1 MAKLTL
7 GDLVYRLGFEN
18 EDEFLRE
25 LDALF
30 RKAEAEGAA
39 SGKKAGTSFLSGFGG
54 VFGGVALGT
63 VAAQMFNQVVDAA
76 KAFARDSVREF
87 ATFEQGLV
95 QLRLAGETNLG
106 AVADELQRIAEASRV
121 FSGAE
126 VSLAVGT
133 LVKAGYESADA
144 LELVRRS
151 ADLAAAEIDPLTG
164 EFADL
169 GTVAE
174 QVGQVLRA
182 MNLDVS
188 ESARVVDVLAKAAQ
202 DSSLDVTDLVQA
214 VARVAPVAA
223 QAGYSIEDVAAAIA
237 VMSNAGIESEMAAR
251 GLRSVL
257 SALVDPPAAVADKFE
272 ELGLTLVDTEGRT
285 RSMSE
290 ILEALGKVARQGGTG
305 MQILAQGMDTFAA
318 TIAARMG
325 QSAEEI
331 DDFTRAL
338 NDSEGA
344 AKQLGDTIRDS
355 TLGQT
360 KELQA
365 RLRDA
370 QRVLGEEV
378 APTYLWAIEHV
389 LIPFAKALGGIVQAL
404 NDLQDA
410 FVETMARDLFGAPVV
425 VSFEKELQNLEQEID
440 RKTAKLADL
449 EGRINESRARGLR
462 IPQRALDSL
471 NRQRAE
477 LEELIKKREVLIR
490 IIERQ
495 AEAERR
501 AAQAEE
507 EARNKTKRQPPPPP
521 TGTGSSGTDTGTD
534 TGDLDRLREARA
546 RVSVLRAEYEL
557 GRISAGEYV
566 RGLTGIAREL
576 DALAKAAG
584 TEEDRASALGALV
597 SVNRELQRLG
607 QRAQQE
613 FDAAVSAWRRSEQE
627 LFRADRPQGPSI
639 FERLIG
645 VAGEGADGAAG
656 IAGKALTSI
665 FEAGAEL
672 VQRYAE
678 DYGELFANNYLDA
691 IMRENRKRMDREEF
705 GRSLYPI
712 GEFEGADEGVQAER
726 TRNMAAMYQQYAES
740 RMRALKIQQA
750 RERRL
755 REEEAAEQ
763 ERLMREMGPMYR
775 QYARLRIEGAE
786 EAAQKEREYADA
798 QERVAEIM
806 QQIEGVD
813 LYQDLL
819 DELEA
824 LKRAFPQLGDAV
836 DDLKAKIE
844 HLGKVESFNKLA
856 SEIADTTNVIMGA
869 LRELGDVMSGE
880 TERPIEG
887 VYNALGDLVSLIP
900 EVGPALGAL
909 VKTFGTLMQEF
920 AELDPMAEQISKMRA
935 EAERQTMDTGLRLI
949 GNEAVTKLEAY
960 TKRVFFGL
968 FEVTRYRAAVDEWA
982 MAIGQ
987 ALEGGIVGA
996 IKAATKAFIEGADN
1010 WAEILNEGIREAI
1023 VNAVLEAIIQEAV
1036 LEGMLGPWL
1045 TQLTEQLKAGEYDDA
1060 RATIDEIIAMIPEI
1074 EDFVREFAEPFQG
1087 IMDTG
1092 DSSTSTA
1099 VDGGVSA
1106 ITYDLPQGPIIST
1119 PVWVN
1124 EMGDYVQ
1131 QFGEA
1136 VDRFAE
1142 AVDNSGS
1149 GWFVFGLRSVA

>member
-1 MAKLTL
+1 MARLTL
-7 GDLVYRLGFEN
+7 GDLVYKLGFEN

-30 RKAEAEGAA
+30 KKAEAEGAA
-39 SGKKAGTSFLSGFGG
+39 SGKKAGGSFLSGFGG

-63 VAAQMFNQVVDAA
+63 MAAQMFQRVVDAS
-76 KAFARDSVREF
+76 KEFARESVREF

-95 QLRLAGETNLG
+95 QLKLAGVQNLG
-106 AVADELQRIAEASRV
+106 EVSDELQRIAEAARV

-133 LVKAGYESADA
+133 LVKAGYAASDA

-169 GTVAE
+169 GGVAE

-182 MNLDVS
+182 MGLDVS

-202 DSSLDVTDLVQA
+202 DSSLDVTELVQA

-223 QAGYSIEDVAAAIA
+223 QAGYSIEDVSAAIA

-257 SALVDPPAAVADKFE
+257 SALVDPPKAVAGQFE
-272 ELGLTLVDTEGRT
+272 ALGLTLVDTQGRT

-325 QSAEEI
+325 QSAKEI
-331 DDFTRAL
+331 DDFARAL
-338 NDSEGA
+338 DGADGA
-344 AKQLGDTIRDS
+344 AQQLGDTIRDS

-370 QRVLGEEV
+370 QRVLGEEF

-389 LIPFAKALGGIVQAL
+389 LIPFAQALGGIVRAL

-425 VSFEKELQNLEQEID
+425 VSFEKELKNLEQEID

-449 EGRINESRARGLR
+449 EGRINESRAQGLR

-501 AAQAEE
+501 AAQAEAD
-507 EARNKTKRQPPPPP
+507 ARNKPQPPPAPT
-521 TGTGSSGTDTGTD
+521 TGTGSSGADTGTD
-534 TGDLDRLREARA
+534 SGDLDRLREARA

-613 FDAAVSAWRRSEQE
+613 FDAAVSAWRKSEQE
-627 LFRADRPQGPSI
+627 LFKADRPQGPGI

-645 VAGEGADGAAG
+645 VAGEGAEGAAG

-712 GEFEGADEGVQAER
+712 GEFEGADAGTQAER
-726 TRNMAAMYQQYAES
+726 ERNLTAMYQQYVES

-763 ERLMREMGPMYR
+763 ERLMRRLLPMYQ
-775 QYARLRIEGAE
+775 QYARTRIEGAE
-786 EAAQKEREYADA
+786 EAAEKEREFADA
-798 QERVAEIM
+798 QKRVAEIM
-806 QQIEGVD
+806 KQIEGAD
-813 LYQDLL
+813 PYQDLL

-824 LKRAFPQLGDAV
+824 LKRAFPQLGNAV

-844 HLGKVESFNKLA
+844 HLGKVEAFNKLA
-856 SEIADTTNVIMGA
+856 AEIADAANVIMGA

-909 VKTFGTLMQEF
+909 VKTFGSLMQEF
-920 AELDPMAEQISKMRA
+920 AKLDPMAEQISKMRA
-935 EAERQTMDTGLRLI
+935 EAERQAMDTGLRLI

-996 IKAATKAFIEGADN
+996 IKGATKAFIEGADN
-1010 WAEILNEGIREAI
+1010 WAEVLNRGIREAI
-1023 VNAVLEAIIQEAV
+1023 VNAVLEAIVQQAV
-1036 LEGMLGPWL
+1036 IEGILGPEL
-1045 TQLTEQLKAGEYDDA
+1045 TKLTEQLRAGEFGDA
-1060 RATIDEIIAMIPEI
+1060 RMTIDEIVSMIPDI
-1074 EDFVREFAEPFQG
+1074 EKAVQDLAEPFRG
-1087 IMDTG
+1087 VLDTG
-1092 DSSTSTA
+1092 SPGA
-1099 VDGGVSA
+1099 GPVDGGVNA
-1106 ITYDLPQGPIIST
+1106 ITYGLPQGPVIST

-1136 VDRFAE
+1136 VDRFAT
-1142 AVDNSGS
+1142 AVDSSSGS
-1149 GWFVFGLRSVA
+1149 SWFVFGLRSVA